1 MTRRDRNVLV
11 GIDGSE
17 QSLQAADW
25 AASDA
30 VAAGHSVTACYV
42 SDVSALAGVPLPQE
56 VFRDA
61 HRFGRHVLDRALVR
75 MRHQAPGLTASGSV
89 ADGNPAAELLRQ
101 GAESEQIV
109 LGSRGIGGFEK
120 LVLGSVGAEVAAH
133 ATCTVIVVRDRPR
146 ERPEV
151 VVGVDASERSDRA
164 LEYAFGY
171 AIRHGASVHA
181 VHAVHRHAPS
191 QPLQLSSARAWT
203 SSDEHQAARELLAES
218 VAPWARKY
226 PAVQVEMTVVDS
238 SAAWAMT
245 EASKGAALVVV
256 GSRGHGGFTGL
267 LLGSVSQALLRHADC
282 PVAVVR

>member
-1 MTRRDRNVLV
+1 MTRKDLGVLV

-17 QSLQAADW
+17 QSLLAADW

-30 VAAGHSVTACYV
+30 AAAGHTMTVCYV
-42 SDVSALAGVPLPQE
+42 SDVSGLAGVPLPEQ
-56 VFRDA
+56 VLRDA
-61 HRFGRHVLDRALVR
+61 HRFGQKALDRALVR
-75 MRHQAPGLTASGSV
+75 IRQQAPGLAVTGRV

-120 LVLGSVGAEVAAH
+120 VVLGSVGAEVAAH
-133 ATCTVIVVRDRPR
+133 GTGPVIVVRGQQA
-146 ERPEV
+146 ERDQV

-164 LEYAFGY
+164 LEYAFAY
-171 AIRHGASVHA
+171 ATRHGATVQA
-181 VHAVHRHAPS
+181 VHAIHQHGT
-191 QPLQLSSARAWT
+191 PLPMPPVPGRPRT
-203 SSDEHQAARELLAES
+203 SPDDRRAARELLADS
-218 VAPWARKY
+218 VAAWTLKY
-226 PAVQVEMTVVDS
+226 PTVQVELTVVDS
-238 SAAWAMT
+238 AAAWAIID
-245 EASKGAALVVV
+245 ASKGAALVVV